1 MVTINIKGKPNPKD
15 KQLVKLEMIFFKTGY
30 ARVSKVIYI
39 TGPYKDW
46 DQEAQIFKAKSSQS
60 AATNKNLIDLKL
72 KYLKVAE
79 AWDAQEQNWSP
90 VEWSHCFDEENK
102 EKDEVKV
109 LSVSQ
114 VIDHLIERFK
124 KQERF
129 KNGTVISSSSNAEEY
144 AKLKRSLDKFTR
156 QKYNKS
162 FSSYYFQHITETF
175 LLDYV
180 LYLQKRGAE
189 EGHKGAVVGRL
200 KKFYAVF
207 NHARKINLPKV
218 DPSIFKCVEEKM
230 KYGEFEPK
238 TIPYE
243 IIRKIENI
251 DRCKFSN
258 LECFHIDLF
267 LFSFYAGGMANID
280 VAYLKHN
287 CIKGGIITYERVKFS
302 KEVKIPLI
310 NKAKDIVERYKERCF
325 SDFVLPVFSHK
336 HKTEQQQRDRV
347 ERLSSRV
354 NKTLE
359 KVRKEIK
366 YKEKITWY
374 SARGTFITKMIDEG
388 CHPMLVAQLAGI
400 SPEIIY
406 KHYYKTTKDKDDI
419 KQMNELF

>member
-15 KQLVKLEMIFFKTGY
+15 KKLVKLEMIFFKTGY

-46 DQEAQIFKAKSSQS
+46 DQDAQIFKSKSSQLVG
-60 AATNKNLIDLKL
+60 TNKNLNDLKL

-79 AWDAQEQNWSP
+79 TWDAQGLNWPP

-102 EKDEVKV
+102 EKDEIKV

-114 VIDHLIERFK
+114 TIDYLIERFQ

-129 KNGTVISSSSNAEEY
+129 KNGIVISSSSNASEY
-144 AKLKRSLDKFTR
+144 AKLRRSLNNFTKH
-156 QKYNKS
+156 KYNKS

-175 LLDYV
+175 LLDYI

-189 EGHKGAVVGRL
+189 GGHKGAVVGRL

-207 NHARKINLPKV
+207 NHAKKMDLPKV
-218 DPSIFKCVEEKM
+218 NPSIFKCVEEKM
-230 KYGEFEPK
+230 KHGKFEPK

-243 IIRKIENI
+243 IIQKIEDI
-251 DRCKFSN
+251 DRSKFSN
-258 LECFHIDLF
+258 LENFHMDLF
-267 LFSFYAGGMANID
+267 LFSFYTGGMANID
-280 VAYLKHN
+280 VAYLNHN
-287 CIKGGIITYERVKFS
+287 CIKGNIIVYERIKYS
-302 KEVKIPLI
+302 KEVKVPLI
-310 NKAKDIVERYKERCF
+310 NKAKKIIKRYEEKCF
-325 SDFVLPVFSHK
+325 DDFVLPVFSHK
-336 HKTEQQQRDRV
+336 HKTEQQQRDRI

-354 NKTLE
+354 NKTLD

-388 CHPMLVAQLAGI
+388 YHPMLVAQLAGN

-406 KHYYKTTKDKDDI
+406 KHYYKTTRDKDVI
-419 KQMNELF
+419 NQMNELF